1 MPSRKTR
8 RPGSQ
13 MSSTGWP
20 FNREFRGE
28 TSKVQRRTAPP
39 VSVPDPFRPGRE
51 TTSISGTQPR
61 KSPAAGNAPFA
72 HPTHT
77 RTHIRTVDNDDNE
90 ARSPVFSR
98 NVRLNRTAI
107 AAVDR
112 RTHVLDRPKNQ
123 KANSSGIGSLRHRHP
138 SVDAAFSAAAI
149 DDVVSRG
156 LWRDWV
162 ELRQAAIEDPSLLDV
177 IERVCRAF
185 ADDPYARRHHFW
197 LPHVPRRRRTS

>member
-1 MPSRKTR
+1 MPGNPAPWFANVVNRLAGHSIGNSEGRHRKSSVLHR
-8 RPGSQ
+8 R
-13 MSSTGWP
+13 
-20 FNREFRGE
+20 F
-28 TSKVQRRTAPP
+28 
-39 VSVPDPFRPGRE
+39 PFRTHFVQAGR
-51 TTSISGTQPR
+51 PR
-61 KSPAAGNAPFA
+61 RSPAHKHGKVRPQAM
-72 HPTHT
+72 HPLHT
-77 RTHIRTVDNDDNE
+77 RTHIRTVDNDHDE

-98 NVRLNRTAI
+98 NVRLNRMAI

-123 KANSSGIGSLRHRHP
+123 KANSSVIGSLRHRHL

-156 LWRDWV
+156 QWRDWV
-162 ELRQAAIEDPSLLDV
+162 ELRQTAVEDPSLLDV

-197 LPHVPRRRRTS
+197 LHHVPRRRRTS